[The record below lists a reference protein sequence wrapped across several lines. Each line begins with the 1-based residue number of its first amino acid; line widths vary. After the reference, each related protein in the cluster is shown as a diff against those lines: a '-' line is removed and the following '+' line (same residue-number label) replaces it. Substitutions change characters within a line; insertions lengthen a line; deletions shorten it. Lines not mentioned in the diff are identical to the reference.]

1 MEKVKELFV
10 VVDNRPGAIGDL
22 CGALSGAKINIV
34 AIGVFQD
41 VAKLFVSN
49 MPKAIDVLTKKNYE
63 IEIREVLKVEVDN
76 KPGELAVLTN
86 RLGNAGINI
95 DYCYGTVADGLPSAS
110 IILDVSDIDSAL
122 EILRQ

>member
-10 VVDNRPGAIGDL
+10 VVENSPGAIGEL
-22 CGALSGAKINIV
+22 CGELASAKINIV

-49 MPKAIDVLTKKNYE
+49 LPKAMDVLTKKGYE
-63 IEIREVLKVEVDN
+63 VEIREVLKVEVDN
-76 KPGELAVLTN
+76 KPGELAFIAN

-95 DYCYGTVADGLPSAS
+95 DYCYGTVAEGLSSAS
-110 IILDVSDIDSAL
+110 IILDVSDPDSAL